1 MCLEFLPAV
10 GGQSIPNPGPV
21 GNFVGNFF
29 SFPFKNFIG
38 IRLIYNAVFVS
49 GVRNSFLHSVRKF
62 SLPLANKMK
71 KEPMKLSENV
81 DQSVGPSL
89 LPPPPIA
96 PYFLPVWEK
105 GRSVWE
111 NPEQRGFTNWKL
123 R

>member
-1 MCLEFLPAV
+1 M
-10 GGQSIPNPGPV
+10 
-21 GNFVGNFF
+21 
-29 SFPFKNFIG
+29 
-38 IRLIYNAVFVS
+38 IYNAVFVS

-123 R
+123 L